1 MSIPRLAGVF
11 CPIRHEVRKGAD
23 RASAMSPGARR
34 TRWVIMFGFAVLLV
48 PPLFAQT
55 GVQQTPG
62 TIARFGLPA
71 GFQHQYNEA
80 ADSLILLEP
89 ERHQLVLF
97 VWAPG
102 DTDEAVAALLSEL
115 GAQDYRR
122 NIQPVT
128 IAGLRG
134 SEVRIDVGGGAK
146 DRIIALPF
154 GGMLLGIWGKTA
166 GGFSDL
172 DAPIATVIGS
182 LSLAEAT
189 RPAIVVGTYQT
200 SSMQS
205 TDWSGDGIFRQ
216 EYVTLYANGAAEQ
229 SSNTGGQVGDVSLSG
244 SGSTTG
250 ARWEVRGNRLLVFGE
265 DYFLNYGLRAFNN
278 GLELY
283 DQDGS
288 QYLWVRQ

>member
-1 MSIPRLAGVF
+1 MG
-11 CPIRHEVRKGAD
+11 C
-23 RASAMSPGARR
+23 
-34 TRWVIMFGFAVLLV
+34 
-48 PPLFAQT
+48 
-55 GVQQTPG
+55 
-62 TIARFGLPA
+62 
-71 GFQHQYNEA
+71 
-80 ADSLILLEP
+80 
-89 ERHQLVLF
+89 
-97 VWAPG
+97 
-102 DTDEAVAALLSEL
+102 
-115 GAQDYRR
+115 
-122 NIQPVT
+122 
-128 IAGLRG
+128 
-134 SEVRIDVGGGAK
+134 
-146 DRIIALPF
+146 
-154 GGMLLGIWGKTA
+154 
-166 GGFSDL
+166 DL

-265 DYFLNYGLRAFNN
+265 DYFLNHGLQAFNN